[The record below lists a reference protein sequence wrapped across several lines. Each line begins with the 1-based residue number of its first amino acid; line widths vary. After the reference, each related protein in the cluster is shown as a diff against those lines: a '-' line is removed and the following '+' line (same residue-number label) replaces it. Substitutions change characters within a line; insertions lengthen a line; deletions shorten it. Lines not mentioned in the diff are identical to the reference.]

1 VWTFSQRVRD
11 VTRVEAEETTGLTIQ
26 AANWA

>member
-1 VWTFSQRVRD
+1 VWTFSQHVRD
-11 VTRVEAEETTGLTIQ
+11 VTRVEAEEAIGLTIQ